1 MVNFKK
7 ISIKNFMSIGEAE
20 VDLNT
25 GGFTLINAVNNR
37 VEDSAGSNGSGKSSI
52 AESILWCLTGETIR
66 GHKEVVN
73 RYTEGDCE
81 VKIEFDFKGQNWA
94 VERSMSRS
102 KEKSLLVYKNSVL
115 LESKGYRDSQEV
127 LQKELPELTSKFINS
142 VIVLGQGLP
151 GRFTNNTPSG
161 RKAVL
166 EELTNADFMITQ
178 IKENIKF
185 RAEVLSSKLRGVEDS
200 LLRCNTRSE
209 VVKNR
214 VSSDSEKLAILNE
227 FNLQAHLDKKAEIE
241 SRVSS
246 LVSDLEL
253 NESDLIRAL
262 DQSNS
267 ARDLWKEKEAKL
279 ESDLLARNSQLV
291 NEVSEIKERYSKK
304 LSESTISLKERMVK
318 GSQLIK
324 EVEEQI
330 QHNRARVTGGVCR
343 TCGQRLSGITED
355 EIVLAKKNIEVLEGK
370 LSQYRDLYRQLQD
383 SENTISINL
392 KNEEAFEISKAR
404 DKAEKDS
411 DHLTKESALSITKLK
426 GDYDKLRDESSR
438 LSLRRGKI
446 SEDLDLS
453 KEALRAIVSKIEGH
467 QKEVEDLEKE
477 LVELN
482 KELATFAGIRES
494 AETEIGLL
502 KSRIA
507 VVKQMETFASRDFRG
522 ILLEGIISK
531 MNDIVGNYSEIVY
544 GNRLTSFYLSGNSI
558 QIEFDGKEYESLSGG
573 EQQKMNVIL
582 QLSLRDL
589 IIELTGNTGSILF
602 LDEIFDGLDS
612 VGCEKMVDLVQ
623 KIDLSSVFI
632 ISHRSESL
640 FIPYDHILTVVKE
653 SNGVAH
659 IERGV

>member
-52 AESILWCLTGETIR
+52 AESILWCLAGETIR

-94 VERSMSRS
+94 IERCMSRS

-115 LESKGYRDSQEV
+115 LEAKGYRDSQEV
-127 LQKELPELTSKFINS
+127 LQKELPELTSKFVNS
-142 VIVLGQGLP
+142 VIILGQGLP

-178 IKENIKF
+178 VKEGIKK
-185 RAEVLSSKLRGVEDS
+185 RAESLASDLRHNEDCLLKCNTQTDMLNSSLCSSRSTLDS
-200 LLRCNTRSE
+200 LMAVNLDSYR
-209 VVKNR
+209 VKKDEL
-214 VSSDSEKLAILNE
+214 S
-227 FNLQAHLDKKAEIE
+227 
-241 SRVSS
+241 SRVSELES
-246 LVSDLEL
+246 ELSSNEEDLVK
-253 NESDLIRAL
+253 AL
-262 DQSNS
+262 DLSNQF
-267 ARDLWKEKEAKL
+267 RDAWKDCESKL
-279 ESDLLARNSQLV
+279 EVELSSRSSQMASEQAEVKSIYAKKKTDETLV
-291 NEVSEIKERYSKK
+291 
-304 LSESTISLKERMVK
+304 LKERILK

-324 EVEEQI
+324 ETEELV
-330 QHNRARVTGGVCR
+330 QHNKAKLTGGFCK
-343 TCGQRLSGITED
+343 TCGQ
-355 EIVLAKKNIEVLEGK
+355 K
-370 LSQYRDLYRQLQD
+370 LSNVSEVELEEARRLVKDGEDKLNQYRNLYRQLVS
-383 SENTISINL
+383 SENDISVRIS
-392 KNEEAFEISKAR
+392 NEEADELSRVRKAADEDYMALNKKWMSEIGRLKAEHSKAR
-404 DKAEKDS
+404 DEA
-411 DHLTKESALSITKLK
+411 
-426 GDYDKLRDESSR
+426 SR

-446 SEDLDLS
+446 SDDLKMAKDALTSVTNKLESHLS
-453 KEALRAIVSKIEGH
+453 EVSKVEKLIERYT
-467 QKEVEDLEKE
+467 EE
-477 LVELN
+477 LSSLSDSRVAYESKISELKN
-482 KELATFAGIRES
+482 
-494 AETEIGLL
+494 
-502 KSRIA
+502 RIS

-522 ILLEGIISK
+522 VLLEGIISK
-531 MNDIVGNYSEIVY
+531 MDSIVGDYSEVVY

-573 EQQKMNVIL
+573 EQQKINVIL

-659 IERGV
+659 VEKGV